1 MHLQKLILTLVK
13 QGQNFDL
20 FDKTKKSINLKL
32 IKKKCQL
39 PTQFCLRSISER
51 FCSVDS
57 RKISFKGNVYDFRLI
72 ANLAY

>member
-32 IKKKCQL
+32 IKKNVNFQL
-39 PTQFCLRSISER
+39 NF
-51 FCSVDS
+51 V
-57 RKISFKGNVYDFRLI
+57 
-72 ANLAY
+72 

>member
-32 IKKKCQL
+32 IKKMS
-39 PTQFCLRSISER
+39 TSNSILSKKH
-51 FCSVDS
+51 V
-57 RKISFKGNVYDFRLI
+57 
-72 ANLAY
+72 